1 MMILTSVHFVE
12 EIMRSGITFEK
23 KWLPMR
29 GKEREGLHFK

>member
-23 KWLPMR
+23 KMASY
-29 GKEREGLHFK
+29 ERKRKGRVTF